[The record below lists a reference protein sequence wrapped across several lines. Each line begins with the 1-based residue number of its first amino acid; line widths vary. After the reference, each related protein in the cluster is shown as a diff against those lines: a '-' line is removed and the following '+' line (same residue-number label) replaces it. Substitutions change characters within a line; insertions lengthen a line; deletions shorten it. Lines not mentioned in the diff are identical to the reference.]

1 MAREKIVDV
10 GKALYEKIV
19 ELMYGSEFEEYDD
32 GDALVA
38 EKRHRG
44 MVTKVFRD
52 HETGRVK
59 VYSQDP
65 WFMGKIAQMAEELQ
79 MQYIEFTAEF

>member
-1 MAREKIVDV
+1 MAREKLVD
-10 GKALYEKIV
+10 GGEALYEKIV
-19 ELMYGSEFEEYDD
+19 ELMGVVDEYDD

-38 EKRHRG
+38 EKQHRG

-65 WFMGKIAQMAEELQ
+65 WLMGKIAQMAEELQ